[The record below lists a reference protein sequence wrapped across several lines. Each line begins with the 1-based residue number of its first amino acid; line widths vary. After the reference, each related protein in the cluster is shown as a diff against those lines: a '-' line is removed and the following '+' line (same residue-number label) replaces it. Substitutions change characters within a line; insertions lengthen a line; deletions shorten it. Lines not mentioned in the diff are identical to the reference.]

1 MKCPKCKDRTHILET
16 RETLTTIRRRRECV
30 SPLCGQRFTTTESN
44 AKQAVKYADEATL
57 RARALAQDLR
67 SPRVDHEA
75 LEAAIAV
82 DIRRAQIHRE
92 QRAARRQER
101 DTWYDT
107 GFDPA
112 PSVLDEQS
120 LKRELGET

>member
-1 MKCPKCKDRTHILET
+1 MKCPKCKDRTRILET
-16 RETLTTIRRRRECV
+16 RETSTTIRRRRECL

-44 AKQAVKYADEATL
+44 VKVVPKYADEATL
-57 RARALAQDLR
+57 RARAIAQDLK
-67 SPRVDHEA
+67 SPRVDHAA

-82 DIRRAQIHRE
+82 DIRRAEISRRL
-92 QRAARRQER
+92 RAERRQDR

-112 PSVLDEQS
+112 PSVLDSES
-120 LKRELGET
+120 LKRELGE